1 MEMLSLQPA
10 CLPAVVGHFIL
21 SIPLLYI
28 IPPCWNFV
36 FTSTLCLWELRVNK
50 HLVSMTFLQGMLGC
64 NSILHLWTPGHTCDI
79 CTATAAL
86 EVGGL
91 AIAVVQV
98 DACRVIWTL
107 PAQLQLVILAQT
119 GSRSSRPTRQLIPL
133 DNKTPF
139 LHRAWPLSCP
149 RLALIELIPS
159 RNR

>member
-1 MEMLSLQPA
+1 MLSLQPA

-21 SIPLLYI
+21 SIPLLCI

-36 FTSTLCLWELRVNK
+36 FTSTLCLWELQGNK
-50 HLVSMTFLQGMLGC
+50 HLFSITFLQGMLGC
-64 NSILHLWTPGHTCDI
+64 NSILHNTWSYMWYVLLG
-79 CTATAAL
+79 
-86 EVGGL
+86 VGGL

-119 GSRSSRPTRQLIPL
+119 ASRSSRPTRQLIPL
-133 DNKTPF
+133 DNKSPF

-149 RLALIELIPS
+149 QLALIELIPL